1 MCKEDF
7 ASDEVS
13 RTDHIIDGVDLI
25 FQCGGMKDSS
35 LVGRKR
41 LSYRHQLMATPE
53 YLARFGKPKRPND
66 LPRHHIV
73 AFARWKPGDQW
84 VFENARR
91 KEVQTLYFEP
101 HLAMNDYSGILP
113 ALLAGLGIGELPSIV
128 QPHISRKGA
137 LVEVMPQWRFNRVE
151 LWLLHA
157 GNRHVTRSLR
167 AFLEYAVREVPKLF
181 PPLPC

>member
-1 MCKEDF
+1 LGKIITVCKEDF

-35 LVGRKR
+35 LVGRKL

-73 AFARWKPGDQW
+73 AFARWNPGDQW

-91 KEVQTLYFEP
+91 RRRRRYILN
-101 HLAMNDYSGILP
+101 LILP
-113 ALLAGLGIGELPSIV
+113 
-128 QPHISRKGA
+128 
-137 LVEVMPQWRFNRVE
+137 
-151 LWLLHA
+151 
-157 GNRHVTRSLR
+157 
-167 AFLEYAVREVPKLF
+167 
-181 PPLPC
+181 